1 MTDNHTPPLLG
12 AQAYYYIS
20 PSNDPFYNIALED
33 YLYNQ
38 RHDLR
43 QIYMLWV
50 NSPSV
55 FMGRYQHAPAEMDME
70 YLSAQSIPILRRS
83 SGGGTVFHDLG
94 NLNYTCISTDSTGRG
109 HDLKRFPE
117 PIIQLMA
124 GYGVSLELSPRG
136 DLRLEGR
143 KVGGSAEAARGGRM
157 LYHMSLLVEADLAQ
171 LERVLE
177 VKAEYQGLSR
187 VPSVRSRVANLAE
200 VLPHGIRLEDFRH
213 KLLAHI
219 AKGYEQFTPIILP
232 PEANEYIEHI
242 KTNKYASPEWIHSS
256 MGLRSSR

>member
-1 MTDNHTPPLLG
+1 MV

-33 YLYNQ
+33 YFYTQ
-38 RHDLR
+38 RRDLEH
-43 QIYMLWV
+43 IYMLWV

-70 YLSAQSIPILRRS
+70 YLCTHSIPVLRRS

-94 NLNYTCISTDSTGRG
+94 NLNYTYISTDNTGRG

-124 GYGVSLELSPRG
+124 CYGVDLELSPRG

-143 KVGGSAEAARGGRM
+143 KVGGSAEASRGRRM

-171 LERVLE
+171 LERVLV
-177 VKAEYQGLSR
+177 VKAEHQGLSR

-200 VLPHGIRLEDFRH
+200 ALPKGMRLEDFRH
-213 KLLAHI
+213 ELLAHI
-219 AKGYEQFTPIILP
+219 SQGYEQFTPIILP
-232 PEANEYIEHI
+232 PEANKYIEQI
-242 KTNKYASPEWIHSS
+242 KENKYANPEWIHSS